1 MTDNEKAA
9 TFIGW
14 REGQPCSHREQ
25 IDGSQWGNGIQQCF
39 LCHCR
44 LPIDRCFHTDP
55 APPMADPRNYMKALE
70 IAGRKF
76 EWFQIQYQGG
86 DSYWVTIGGYL
97 DYDGSPYDYK
107 SMADGKSTAEAVIA
121 TLAALYDAEHAT
133 QAGAEP

>member
-70 IAGRKF
+70 SFESQPYSTEILGPYEHEGMWYAVEFDRPLDDYAGDPAVAETYRPRSND
-76 EWFQIQYQGG
+76 WRSIRR
-86 DSYWVTIGGYL
+86 
-97 DYDGSPYDYK
+97 GSCY
-107 SMADGKSTAEAVIA
+107 
-121 TLAALYDAEHAT
+121 AL
-133 QAGAEP
+133 

>member
-1 MTDNEKAA
+1 MTDQEKAA

-14 REGQPCSHREQ
+14 HEGLKCSGCMDPDGHGFTGQ
-25 IDGSQWGNGIQQCF
+25 IIDGEPEMFS
-39 LCHCR
+39 HD
-44 LPIDRCFHTDP
+44 LPCPD
-55 APPMADPRNYMKALE
+55 MADARNYMKALE

-121 TLAALYDAEHAT
+121 TLAVLYNAEHAT

>member
-14 REGQPCSHREQ
+14 REGQPCSHRER

-70 IAGRKF
+70 NVAQAGKDSDSMEAALTRT
-76 EWFQIQYQGG
+76 IINRDGG
-86 DSYWVTIGGYL
+86 EIVAW
-97 DYDGSPYDYK
+97 
-107 SMADGKSTAEAVIA
+107 
-121 TLAALYDAEHAT
+121 LAALYDAERAS
-133 QAGAEP
+133 